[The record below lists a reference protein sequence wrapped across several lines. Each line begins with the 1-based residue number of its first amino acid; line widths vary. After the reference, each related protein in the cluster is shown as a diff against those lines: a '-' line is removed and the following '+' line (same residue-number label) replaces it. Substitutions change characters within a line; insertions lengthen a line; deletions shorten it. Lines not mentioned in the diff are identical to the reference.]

1 MVYLAFASRAVVVAV
16 FLAAALSKVRSRSAW
31 RLFQSSTAVL
41 TRTHPRFASRI
52 GVLVVAAEFAV
63 ATLVAIQP
71 VALLGFTLA
80 VLMLLA
86 FSAAVGLAIR
96 DGTRVHCQCFG
107 SGGTLQLATLVRNAC
122 LLGIVMYAFASDLRG
137 VAVVPADPSAIAL
150 TTLIMIAAST
160 FVIYFVDIVSVFKE
174 QVFSRR

>member
-1 MVYLAFASRAVVVAV
+1 M
-16 FLAAALSKVRSRSAW
+16 
-31 RLFQSSTAVL
+31 
-41 TRTHPRFASRI
+41 
-52 GVLVVAAEFAV
+52 
-63 ATLVAIQP
+63 
-71 VALLGFTLA
+71 
-80 VLMLLA
+80 
-86 FSAAVGLAIR
+86 
-96 DGTRVHCQCFG
+96 HCQCFG